1 MKKAFFRYLASA
13 LMLAS
18 AAGVAAGANVPAVV
32 PAGAAQTQAPSFL
45 TGTVKTI
52 PATGRTLS
60 AGLEQARR
68 EAKSSHYFTVSLF
81 ESRHKISRHDD
92 SRIVEAYSVKTQGT
106 KIRVRSKSESGREGI
121 SMSDDQDS
129 PSPAGMLLLHDGA
142 GAVLD
147 ASVLDPAQAYEFG
160 DLPVFWLGTADND
173 QSLGIVES
181 LYAAGRDNPLKKN
194 LLFLAACHTGTRAP
208 AFLKTV
214 ALGTDAAEVRETAVF
229 WLGNG
234 GDARSL
240 ADLKDIYRKE
250 KSDRVKKQ
258 IVFAIQL
265 GKSKEAVEELIR
277 IARSEDDREIRK
289 TAVFWLGQRASAE
302 SLKALKDIVEEDGET
317 GIREQAVFAISQL
330 PKDKSV
336 PLLID
341 IAKTNKSVSVRKKAI
356 FWLGQSGDDA
366 ALKFFEDIL
375 LKK

>member
-1 MKKAFFRYLASA
+1 MKKAFLRYLASA
-13 LMLAS
+13 LMMAS
-18 AAGVAAGANVPAVV
+18 AAGAVV
-32 PAGAAQTQAPSFL
+32 PAAAPAGTVQTQAPSFL
-45 TGTVKTI
+45 TGSVKII

-68 EAKSSHYFTVSLF
+68 EAKGGHYFTVSLF
-81 ESRHKISRHDD
+81 ESRHQVSRRGEG
-92 SRIVEAYSVKTQGT
+92 RIVEEYSVKTQGT
-106 KIRVRSKSESGREGI
+106 KIRVRSKSDSNREGI
-121 SMSDDQDS
+121 TTGGEKDS

-142 GAVLD
+142 GTVLD
-147 ASVLDPAQAYEFG
+147 ASVLDPAQTYEFG
-160 DLPVFWLGTADND
+160 DLPVFWLGSADND

-181 LYAAGRDNPLKKN
+181 AYSAGRDNPLKKN
-194 LLFLAACHTGTRAP
+194 LLFLAGCHTGTRAP

-240 ADLKDIYRKE
+240 ADLKEIYRKE

-341 IAKTNKSVSVRKKAI
+341 IAKTNKSQAVRKKAI
-356 FWLGQSGDDA
+356 FWLGQTGDEA